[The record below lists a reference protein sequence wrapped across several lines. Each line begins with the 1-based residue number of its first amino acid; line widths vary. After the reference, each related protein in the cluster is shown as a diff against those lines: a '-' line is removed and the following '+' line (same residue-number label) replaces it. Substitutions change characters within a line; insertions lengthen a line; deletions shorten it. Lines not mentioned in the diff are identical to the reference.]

1 MLHTVSRLFF
11 SVGVVLDIFASCQ
24 LLPHQYR
31 QVNLSM
37 FIVPV
42 NISDSEF
49 AYCRNSCLHSL
60 ALAPAVRHGA
70 RLAFQEIVKVLK
82 YATDVSGGG
91 DLCWRKLGQWRLE
104 RQRFLTR
111 PSTCRWP
118 SHSGRG
124 WGADGVDKVEE
135 PRRNQTLSFSLRSVF
150 FHTLPAFHI
159 FLSLAVSVF
168 CSHIAAL
175 RCSAEPVIPVQRSG
189 VWKLQLRSHHPF
201 ALLCSPSHLP
211 YPKYPLLYL

>member
-60 ALAPAVRHGA
+60 ASAPAVRHGA
-70 RLAFQEIVKVLK
+70 RLAFQETVKVLK

-135 PRRNQTLSFSLRSVF
+135 PRRNQTLSFFPSF
-150 FHTLPAFHI
+150 C
-159 FLSLAVSVF
+159 FLS
-168 CSHIAAL
+168 H
-175 RCSAEPVIPVQRSG
+175 SASFPHFSQSCCLCILLTHSRS
-189 VWKLQLRSHHPF
+189 
-201 ALLCSPSHLP
+201 
-211 YPKYPLLYL
+211 PLLSWTRYSRAEKWSLEIAVTVTPSIRSPLLSIPLALP